1 MTARVQGFVFGLV
14 VGALATG
21 GFVVSARSSGTG
33 VDAPGRPDFRGLS
46 VAATVGPNFSSAA
59 PAQGS
64 LKYTSKVVLENDR
77 VRVKDV
83 TFPAGVLDTGMHTHE
98 LAHVGIIL
106 TKGSLLFTEPGG
118 KSETVPF
125 EAGSVGFREANATHQ
140 VASPGAQAMR
150 VIEVEL
156 K

>member
-1 MTARVQGFVFGLV
+1 MTARVQGFVFGLL

-21 GFVVSARSSGTG
+21 GFVVSARSSGAS
-33 VDAPGRPDFRGLS
+33 VD
-46 VAATVGPNFSSAA
+46 ATVGPNFSSAA
-59 PAQGS
+59 AAQGS

-125 EAGSVGFREANATHQ
+125 DAGSVGFREANATHQ